1 MDSAKIH
8 LEINAGKCIY
18 DGKTVKPDNRKG
30 KLVLYKV
37 KEKLLHAFR
46 QYATICTTSSGS
58 TGKITKWRYFF
69 DAKDNLIL
77 TKSISLERVE
87 QCKTG
92 RVYLL
97 RNKLRGEVS
106 FYWMQDYDDSKDE
119 VRHLFFTAWTSFSN
133 HTFTVQVFVKKFNSI
148 IANELSKGEICSY
161 SSGLSDLL
169 FAHNRNLQG
178 ADSKNAVSFKDFF
191 VSENFSKLLEIPEA
205 YEELKMHMPSGYQN
219 KYDIMDLIN
228 SRALNPNLK
237 SLDMSLQSHLNFILM
252 SLNLPSPEGNISD
265 PMEYLV
271 EALENKY
278 KKEENN

>member
-30 KLVLYKV
+30 KLVLYK
-37 KEKLLHAFR
+37 
-46 QYATICTTSSGS
+46 ICDNLYNFQWINRENN
-58 TGKITKWRYFF
+58 KVE
-69 DAKDNLIL
+69 DNLIL

-119 VRHLFFTAWTSFSN
+119 V
-133 HTFTVQVFVKKFNSI
+133 FVKKFNSI
-148 IANELSKGEICSY
+148 IANELSKDIGSKRRYNPNEY